1 MLVSCIF
8 ETSAPIC
15 LERFQDYKM
24 LGRFTIRDEG
34 ELLHLDA
41 GTQLTI
47 GKTVGI
53 GKVTKLLSK
62 DDVPDVSGLKVE

>member
-1 MLVSCIF
+1 
-8 ETSAPIC
+8 
-15 LERFQDYKM
+15 M